1 MPMPCSQQ
9 LGLFQ
14 AEHMRPAL
22 SGKMRSELLR
32 LVEQMLTEAIAAR
45 PSQPGHATP
54 KAKEARHEQ
63 DHA

>member
-22 SGKMRSELLR
+22 SSKMRSELLR
-32 LVEQMLTEAIAAR
+32 LVEQMLTEATAVP
-45 PSQPGHATP
+45 PSQPSPATP
-54 KAKEARHEQ
+54 KAQEAGHEQ

>member
-1 MPMPCSQQ
+1 MPIPSSQQ

-22 SGKMRSELLR
+22 SSEKRGELVR
-32 LVEQMLTEAIAAR
+32 LVEQMLTEAIAVP
-45 PSQPGHATP
+45 PSQPKPAAP
-54 KAKEARHEQ
+54 KAKEAGHEQ

>member
-14 AEHMRPAL
+14 AERMGPYL
-22 SGKMRSELLR
+22 PSETRSELLR